1 MARGAAGYPVLG
13 GGGGGLHHHSLH
25 HWPAL
30 LPQRIRL
37 YTYEQIPQF
46 LKENPFITDGY
57 RAHLPS
63 KLCLRR

>member
-1 MARGAAGYPVLG
+1 MLLKAAQQKAARSGGPAGQYTVV
-13 GGGGGLHHHSLH
+13 H
-25 HWPAL
+25 HWPL
-30 LPQRIRL
+30 VLPQRIRL

-63 KLCLRR
+63 KLCLKR